1 MTIVFADTAWVLI
14 SSAFVLFM
22 LPGLDH
28 TYLQEIDYNST
39 TGTILTHAFI
49 AFQGMFAII
58 TPALPAIQGRS

>member
-28 TYLQEIDYNST
+28 IYLQEIDYNST

-58 TPALPAIQGRS
+58 TPVLPVIQGRS